1 MRNGLKKVGAF
12 FLVAALSLS
21 MGSAKVSAAGSTVNV
36 KLDVQYGQAE
46 ARTITDMVNEFRTGS
61 EAWYWNEDDATKT
74 VCSNLGTLTYDKTLE
89 QVAMKRAAELALGYS
104 HTRVNGE
111 SCFTAFSEY
120 GYVGR
125 ASGENIA
132 AGYLSTQDV
141 FVGWREDD
149 DKYAGQGHRRNML
162 SPDFDAIGMGHVY
175 SNGVHYWAMELGNVN
190 SAGDSG
196 VDGDQTVTVEIL
208 DSSIQSLSTTQQSYQ
223 TVSGN
228 SIDLPTVNAVAA
240 APSFWPV
247 GKSAAVTVVNPAW
260 SVGDASIASI
270 ADGKVVGHSAGST
283 TLTASVGSA
292 KVTVTID
299 VADDGSGGDNS
310 GGGDNEGNNP
320 GGGDDEGN
328 NPGGGD
334 NEGNNP
340 GGGDDEGNNPG
351 GGDDEGNNPGGGNN
365 GGNNPG
371 GGDNEGNNPGNS
383 GSSNTGSSNGKS
395 GETSDK
401 SAEEVIKI
409 PVTSTVGG
417 VKSATSGAYMATNVN
432 GTIVTTSESAI
443 AQNYSLANNE
453 KPYAKFYNF
462 DAKKSSLAK
471 KTIDSAAAAQGAVVG
486 PTLNIELG
494 KMAAGKY
501 SLLPSDGSAIRL
513 VIGIPKSFVQADKTY
528 AVICV
533 RAGGTYSILKD
544 LDKDPNTV
552 TFETTG
558 GAGVYAIIKY

>member
-208 DSSIQSLSTTQQSYQ
+208 DSSIQSLSTAQQSYQ

-310 GGGDNEGNNP
+310 GSGDNEGNNP
-320 GGGDDEGN
+320 GS
-328 NPGGGD
+328 
-334 NEGNNP
+334 
-340 GGGDDEGNNPG
+340 
-351 GGDDEGNNPGGGNN
+351 
-365 GGNNPG
+365 
-371 GGDNEGNNPGNS
+371 GDNEGNNPGNS

-533 RAGGTYSILKD
+533 RDGGTYSILKD